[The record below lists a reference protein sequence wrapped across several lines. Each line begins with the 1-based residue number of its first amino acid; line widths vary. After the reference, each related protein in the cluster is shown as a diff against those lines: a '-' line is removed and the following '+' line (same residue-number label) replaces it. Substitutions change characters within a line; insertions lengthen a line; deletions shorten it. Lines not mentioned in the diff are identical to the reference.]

1 MRGLNFLVLRF
12 SILPLVSG
20 VYKFQVLV
28 SFPSLH
34 LRILTRGLH
43 QQGVVGGSSESS
55 FVFNVPVWLIDHV
68 PKNDLKML
76 TNFKYPTECTDF
88 RRFSQYIPFLAPGF
102 IMGGPGIFVGK
113 NASKCQKKVQFG
125 SLFLLEGLNDVALRW
140 ANFSRG
146 YFLCPVFCEKC
157 PLKYLFF
164 A

>member
-1 MRGLNFLVLRF
+1 MKRLNFLVLRF

-34 LRILTRGLH
+34 LRILTRGLRQH
-43 QQGVVGGSSESS
+43 GVVGVSSESS

-68 PKNDLKML
+68 PKNGLKVL
-76 TNFKYPTECTDF
+76 TNSKYPTECTDF

-113 NASKCQKKVQFG
+113 CLKMSKKVQFG
-125 SLFLLEGLNDVALRW
+125 TLFLL
-140 ANFSRG
+140 
-146 YFLCPVFCEKC
+146 
-157 PLKYLFF
+157 
-164 A
+164 